1 MRADHFLAQQLQIIQ
16 ERGEERDA
24 TEGERSMAATVKA
37 FNAMFGH
44 NITEEQGWQFMV
56 LLKMA
61 RSKGGKFRADDYSD
75 QTGYSALAG
84 ECAARTR
91 VNTVPLSETK

>member
-1 MRADHFLAQQLQIIQ
+1 MRADHFLTQQLQIIQ
-16 ERGEERDA
+16 ERGEERDSDG
-24 TEGERSMAATVKA
+24 GERSMAATVNA

-44 NITEEQGWQFMV
+44 SLTEEQGWQFMV

-91 VNTVPLSETK
+91 VNTVPLGETK

>member
-1 MRADHFLAQQLQIIQ
+1 MKADHFLSQQLQIIQ
-16 ERGEERDA
+16 ERGKERDSDG
-24 TEGERSMAATVKA
+24 GERSMAATVNA

-44 NITEEQGWQFMV
+44 SITEEQGWQFMV

-75 QTGYSALAG
+75 QSGYSALAG

-91 VNTVPLSETK
+91 VNTVPLNETK